1 MQLEGIDNVS
11 PAEAKIAF
19 MSIDPGINIEIIRK
33 YISVSI
39 FAYYFLYTRL
49 IFSMVLPEKSLKI
62 LKHFWEISRTR
73 QSSAC
78 QLLFNFSLLKVN
90 KFQNK
95 NFQRIV
101 GFFVYFYNGRQNF
114 KLKRQFKS
122 DFTLVDLYQVLH
134 NHLTRLRH
142 KIYSKLLNQIYR
154 KTTKIPKWES

>member
-62 LKHFWEISRTR
+62 LKHF
-73 QSSAC
+73 
-78 QLLFNFSLLKVN
+78 
-90 KFQNK
+90 
-95 NFQRIV
+95 
-101 GFFVYFYNGRQNF
+101 
-114 KLKRQFKS
+114 
-122 DFTLVDLYQVLH
+122 
-134 NHLTRLRH
+134 
-142 KIYSKLLNQIYR
+142 
-154 KTTKIPKWES
+154 

>member
-73 QSSAC
+73 QSSVC
-78 QLLFNFSLLKVN
+78 QLRFNFELLKVN

-95 NFQRIV
+95 NFQRIF
-101 GFFVYFYNGRQNF
+101 GFIYFYNGRQNF
-114 KLKRQFKS
+114 NLKPI
-122 DFTLVDLYQVLH
+122 QVGFQASWF
-134 NHLTRLRH
+134 
-142 KIYSKLLNQIYR
+142 ISS
-154 KTTKIPKWES
+154 PP